1 MGAKVVNNEIVP
13 ATNGGTTIF
22 GDANFIEIRAG
33 GGGGGK
39 SPEILQNGIL
49 AMVKAENPPK
59 YVMLVQK
66 ITILIKI
73 DAYKVPKV
81 TLLEIIIQTHP

>member
-1 MGAKVVNNEIVP
+1 MVWVQKVVNNRNSP
-13 ATNGGTTIF
+13 CNKWGTTIF

-49 AMVKAENPPK
+49 ANGKGGEPSKNACHVGSKDYHTNK
-59 YVMLVQK
+59 NRC
-66 ITILIKI
+66 
-73 DAYKVPKV
+73 
-81 TLLEIIIQTHP
+81 IQRYQR